1 MKLLNDISQFS
12 EWEKVLVNSIDKII
26 VILAICSVPA
36 TIASLGRVSL
46 SGFQFSMGLHIAI
59 AISLVTVAIMRQRL
73 TIKFKLNLVL
83 LITAL
88 ISLVGVL
95 NWGLLGNGILWS
107 VLSIIFVTLYYG
119 IKSGIVCALAFFV
132 YVSLVGYFY
141 INGLI
146 QPQVDPDAYVV
157 SVSGWMTGVVGAL
170 LPLSITIV
178 IIGTLYEAARNS
190 LIRLERQRVE
200 ITILAERDD
209 LTGIYNARVFHK
221 MLQQAIERSKRHD
234 SWVYLINIDLD
245 NFKSI
250 NDNYGHHAGDAILC
264 YIAKQLL
271 NVTRGEDTLC
281 RVGGDEFLM
290 LIESPERHEPQE
302 LKAVIERIKTAI
314 EIPYI
319 YEKTKLSVRG
329 SIGFAEYNAEATPH
343 LRNKDDILKEADKAM
358 FRNKEISRTQEIS

>member
-221 MLQQAIERSKRHD
+221 MLQQA
-234 SWVYLINIDLD
+234 L
-245 NFKSI
+245 
-250 NDNYGHHAGDAILC
+250 
-264 YIAKQLL
+264 
-271 NVTRGEDTLC
+271 
-281 RVGGDEFLM
+281 
-290 LIESPERHEPQE
+290 
-302 LKAVIERIKTAI
+302 
-314 EIPYI
+314 
-319 YEKTKLSVRG
+319 
-329 SIGFAEYNAEATPH
+329 
-343 LRNKDDILKEADKAM
+343 
-358 FRNKEISRTQEIS
+358 